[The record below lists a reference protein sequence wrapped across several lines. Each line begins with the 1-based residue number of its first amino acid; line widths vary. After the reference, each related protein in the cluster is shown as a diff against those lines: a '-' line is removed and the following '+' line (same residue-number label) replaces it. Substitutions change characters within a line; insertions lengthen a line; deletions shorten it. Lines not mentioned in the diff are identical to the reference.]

1 MEHRARRRTNV
12 KMSLTKKVRAG
23 WLMINHSILFYSILF
38 YTILFY
44 TILWNINFILAL
56 VF

>member
-12 KMSLTKKVRAG
+12 KMRLTKKVRAG

-38 YTILFY
+38 FTILFY